1 MFMCVFLRLGVL
13 MYYAIGIVRL
23 HTGYVDQDVSSEEI
37 NQSVTR
43 NIAHGQLL
51 ISY

>member
-1 MFMCVFLRLGVL
+1 MFFLRLGVL
-13 MYYAIGIVRL
+13 MYYTIGIVTF

-37 NQSVTR
+37 DQNVTR
-43 NIAHGQLL
+43 NIVHGQLL

>member
-1 MFMCVFLRLGVL
+1 
-13 MYYAIGIVRL
+13 MYYTIGIVKF
-23 HTGYVDQDVSSEEI
+23 HTGYVDQDVSLEEI
-37 NQSVTR
+37 NQNVTR

>member
-1 MFMCVFLRLGVL
+1 
-13 MYYAIGIVRL
+13 MYYTIRIVKF

-37 NQSVTR
+37 NQNVTK